1 MINNKTEKS
10 NNFDSENDSDSN
22 RLSNNKGNRKKF
34 VPLTDREKSY
44 NMNNNKKG
52 EITKEFNLDQ
62 VLLTE
67 GEVNKGPKRPPRKN
81 SVRMSIFIRN
91 MNKVDTVSTSKLM
104 KVKKKKKK
112 YT

>member
-1 MINNKTEKS
+1 
-10 NNFDSENDSDSN
+10 
-22 RLSNNKGNRKKF
+22 
-34 VPLTDREKSY
+34 
-44 NMNNNKKG
+44 MNNNKKG

-104 KVKKKKKK
+104 KVKKKEKKI
-112 YT
+112 YINCFCFVYIFFYVLFDYLFV